1 MPPSKNILLIN
12 PWIYDFTAYDF
23 WMKPLGLL
31 YVASLIRRFTPHS
44 VSFID
49 CLDRSHPGLKKPP
62 AIKADGRGPFP
73 KEEVPKPAVV
83 RDVPRRFS
91 RYGIPVAVFEEE
103 LARSPKPDVVL
114 LTSAMTYWYPGVQA
128 VVDLVRRRFGSVPV
142 VLGGI
147 YATLCPEHARAET
160 GADLVVPG
168 PAGAALFTALAAAL
182 DSSPFSI
189 PDLPGPD
196 DLPLPAFDL
205 LRDKTCL
212 PVLTSRGCPFRCS
225 FCASSLLN
233 AGFEQRP
240 VASVLA
246 EILSSRASFGTRHFA
261 FYDDAFLSGK
271 EGHAWPLLEGLS
283 AAARP
288 LSFHTPNG
296 LHLREVDGTTARL
309 LRAAGVRSIYLS
321 LESTDGALMRERS
334 PKASVEDLARALGEL
349 ERVGYERRAV
359 GVYLIMGLPGQG
371 GAGVADSVRFVRG
384 LGRDAPVRLFFADPR
399 DRGVG
404 DSRPQGRPGRRFR
417 SPPPQQDRLRL
428 PQERHP
434 HPGVRRLQAH
444 ARLTSSLVKSP
455 PEDYFRKRKD
465 ERSHETR
472 WR

>member
-1 MPPSKNILLIN
+1 MSAAKNVLLIN

-31 YVASLIRRFTPHS
+31 YVASLIRRFTPHT

-62 AIKADGRGPFP
+62 VVKADGRGPFP

-83 RDVPRRFS
+83 KEVPRRFS
-91 RYGIPVAVFEEE
+91 RYGIPVAAFEQE
-103 LARSPKPDVVL
+103 LARSPKPDAVL

-160 GADLVVPG
+160 GADLIVPG
-168 PAGAALFTALAAAL
+168 PAGAALFAALAAAL
-182 DSSPFSI
+182 DSCPSSI

-205 LRDKTCL
+205 LRDRTWL
-212 PVLTSRGCPFRCS
+212 PVLTSRGCPFRCT

-233 AGFEQRP
+233 AGFEQRS
-240 VASVLA
+240 VASVIA

-283 AAARP
+283 AAARC
-288 LSFHTPNG
+288 LSFHPPNG
-296 LHLREVDGTTARL
+296 LHLREVDRTTARL

-321 LESTDGALMRERS
+321 LESTDGALMRGRS
-334 PKASVEDLARALGEL
+334 PKASAEDLVRALDEL
-349 ERVGYERRAV
+349 ERAGYERRAV
-359 GVYLIMGLPGQG
+359 GVYLITGLPGQG
-371 GAGVADSVRFVRG
+371 AAGVAESVRFVRG
-384 LGRDAPVRLFFADPR
+384 LGAMPRVAFFSPIPGTAEWATLVH
-399 DRGVG
+399 RGVLAE
-404 DSRPQGRPGRRFR
+404 DSDPLLHNKTAFAY
-417 SPPPQQDRLRL
+417 L
-428 PQERHP
+428 
-434 HPGVRRLQAH
+434 
-444 ARLTSSLVKSP
+444 KSDISVH
-455 PEDYFRKRKD
+455 ESAAFKRAPA
-465 ERSHETR
+465 
-472 WR
+472 